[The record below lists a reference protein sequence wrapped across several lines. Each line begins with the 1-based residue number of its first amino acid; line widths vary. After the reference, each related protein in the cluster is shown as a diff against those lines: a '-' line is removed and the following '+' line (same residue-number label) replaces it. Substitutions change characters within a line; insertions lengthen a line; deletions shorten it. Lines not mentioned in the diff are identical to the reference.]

1 MVTFVIFGAA
11 ILAVLFFVFGVIFKA
26 IASALNAT
34 LSSGGNILC
43 LGAVAVVVAI
53 VLEVVGEIIDDI
65 VRNGFWSALGSIII
79 VVIVIGV
86 LGSLFGGIGA
96 VLFEIIVTVVALLFE
111 LASNTLEL
119 LADKCEK
126 GYVKSLKV
134 IINRLDRS

>member
-26 IASALNAT
+26 MASALNAT

-65 VRNGFWSALGSIII
+65 VI